1 MSPNPMRCTFAAG
14 AAVALAMLVS
24 PAVGAETPVASAAS
38 QEKPVIVAQVPG
50 SAGAQAMAPGTDAYP
65 AYQRGVRAAAA
76 EGPEALR
83 RYVWRTRMIYN
94 FRYQDFAP
102 KE

>member
-14 AAVALAMLVS
+14 AAVALAMLAS
-24 PAVGAETPVASAAS
+24 PAVWADTPAGSAAS
-38 QEKPVIVAQVPG
+38 ADKPILVAQAPAT
-50 SAGAQAMAPGTDAYP
+50 AGAPLAASTEAFP
-65 AYQRGVRAAAA
+65 AYQRGVRDAAAQ
-76 EGPEALR
+76 GNEALR

-94 FRYQDFAP
+94 FYYHDFAP